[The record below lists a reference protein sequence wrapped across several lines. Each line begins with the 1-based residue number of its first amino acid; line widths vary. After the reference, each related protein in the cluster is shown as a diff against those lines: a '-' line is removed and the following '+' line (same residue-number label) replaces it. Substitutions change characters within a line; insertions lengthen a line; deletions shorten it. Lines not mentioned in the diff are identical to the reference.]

1 MLKFNEDFVKNYDE
15 DSDKG
20 YNLEVNVK
28 YLEDLHDLYSNWP
41 FLPEIIIINKR
52 KKLVCTFCHK
62 KTCCPYKSFKTIIKS
77 WTNIEKST

>member
-28 YLEDLHDLYSNWP
+28 YLENLHDLYSN
-41 FLPEIIIINKR
+41 
-52 KKLVCTFCHK
+52 
-62 KTCCPYKSFKTIIKS
+62 
-77 WTNIEKST
+77 

>member
-15 DSDKG
+15 NNDKG

-28 YLEDLHDLYSNWP
+28 YLENLHDLYSDLP
-41 FLPEIIIINKR
+41 FLPQIIIINKC

-62 KTCCPYKSFKTIIKS
+62 KTCCPHKSFKTSIKS